1 MRHILLGLLLL
12 SVGSS
17 KSYGEEKQNNDK
29 VIEVYQNLGA
39 YPQAVLVAAHRG
51 NWRNAPENSLL
62 AMDFCIKY
70 GIDIMETDLK
80 MTKDSVLVLFHDS
93 TLDRTTTGTGNVA
106 DWTLDSLKTLY
117 LRNGLGVPTSQR
129 IPTFEEG
136 LRYAKDRIIL
146 DLDKSY
152 PYFREVYDMVKQE
165 GMLDQVIFR
174 INDSYE
180 DFSMKYGDLIKGINY
195 MPLLWWN
202 TEDPK
207 GFVDSYIHAPYPPK
221 VIEIIFGED
230 RTDLLDQVDRIKF
243 KGIGIMMNPIY
254 PHIAAGRLDDLALSN
269 LDDNWGWVIE
279 NGATVIGTD
288 RPVLLMDYLED
299 THNRGFSK

>member
-1 MRHILLGLLLL
+1 
-12 SVGSS
+12 
-17 KSYGEEKQNNDK
+17 
-29 VIEVYQNLGA
+29 
-39 YPQAVLVAAHRG
+39 
-51 NWRNAPENSLL
+51 
-62 AMDFCIKY
+62 
-70 GIDIMETDLK
+70 
-80 MTKDSVLVLFHDS
+80 
-93 TLDRTTTGTGNVA
+93 
-106 DWTLDSLKTLY
+106 
-117 LRNGLGVPTSQR
+117 
-129 IPTFEEG
+129 
-136 LRYAKDRIIL
+136 
-146 DLDKSY
+146 
-152 PYFREVYDMVKQE
+152 MVKQE

-180 DFSMKYGDLIKGINY
+180 DFSMKYGELIKGINY

-230 RTDLLDQVDRIKF
+230 RTDLLDQVDRIKS

-269 LDDNWGWVIE
+269 PDDNWGWVIE

-299 THNRGFSK
+299 THKRGFRD

>member
-17 KSYGEEKQNNDK
+17 KSYGGEKQNNDK
-29 VIEVYQNLGA
+29 VIEVYQNPGA

-80 MTKDSVLVLFHDS
+80 MTKDGVLVLFHDS
-93 TLDRTTTGTGNVA
+93 TLDRTTTGSGNVA

-117 LRNGLGVPTSQR
+117 LKNGLGVPTSQR

-136 LRYAKDRIIL
+136 LIHAEDRIML

-152 PYFREVYDMVKQE
+152 PYFGEAYDMVKQE

-180 DFSMKYGDLIKGINY
+180 DFSMKYGELIKGINY

-221 VIEIIFGED
+221 AIEIIFGED
-230 RTDLLDQVDRIKF
+230 RTDLLDQVDRIKS

-269 LDDNWGWVIE
+269 PDDNWGWVIE